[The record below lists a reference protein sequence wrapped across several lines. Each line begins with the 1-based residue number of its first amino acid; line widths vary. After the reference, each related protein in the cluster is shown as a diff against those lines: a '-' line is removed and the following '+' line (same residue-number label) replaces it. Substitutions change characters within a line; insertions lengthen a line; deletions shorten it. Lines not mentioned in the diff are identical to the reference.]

1 MSTLLHNT
9 DRVSSNLTHQRL
21 FGCSLVD
28 NCTHSIA
35 VFADL
40 LSCDFKLLNKLK
52 IKQCDFNEAMNAKVT
67 QYLKVIS

>member
-9 DRVSSNLTHQRL
+9 DRVSSNLTHQL
-21 FGCSLVD
+21 VSGFSLVG

-52 IKQCDFNEAMNAKVT
+52 IKQCDINEAMNSKVT
-67 QYLKVIS
+67 QHLKVIS